1 MEKMK
6 VMKEKRKIKQELNR
20 VRSLGQTQKLYFGV
34 QLPLYSAFQII

>member
-20 VRSLGQTQKLYFGV
+20 VRSLGQKLYFGV
-34 QLPLYSAFQII
+34 QLPLYSAFHII